1 MIQVSSG
8 WTLAFRLFLPTLWI
22 SIFGALFIA
31 SFTLHQPYIGTYPAN
46 NVRLGLF
53 VFICVFCFLFYKTV
67 MQLKRVELNEDSIFI
82 TNYFTNVRY
91 PIVDLKKLELSKGI
105 LFDYV
110 SIQLLGKGIF
120 GNRMK
125 FLLSK
130 KRMQKYLENN
140 PDFIHYITNID
151 ILKDKIK

>member
-22 SIFGALFIA
+22 SVFGTLFIA
-31 SFTLHQPYIGTYPAN
+31 SFTLHQPYIGTFPAN
-46 NVRLGLF
+46 NVRFGLFLFVCTF
-53 VFICVFCFLFYKTV
+53 VFIFYKTV
-67 MQLKRVELNEDSIFI
+67 LQLKRVELNENSIFI
-82 TNYFTNVRY
+82 TNYFTNVKY
-91 PIVDLKKLELSKGI
+91 PIMDIDRLVLSKGI

-120 GNRMK
+120 DKRMK

-130 KRMQKYLENN
+130 KRMQKYLEFN
-140 PDFIHYITNID
+140 PDFIQYITNPEV
-151 ILKDKIK
+151 LKDKIN

>member
-8 WTLAFRLFLPTLWI
+8 WTLAFRLFIPTFWVSL
-22 SIFGALFIA
+22 FGSLFIA
-31 SFTLHQPYIGTYPAN
+31 SFTLHQPFIGTYPAN
-46 NVRLGLF
+46 YVRLGLF
-53 VFICVFCFLFYKTV
+53 LFIFIFVFLFYKTV

-91 PIVDLKKLELSKGI
+91 PIIDIKKLVLSKGI

-110 SIQLLGKGIF
+110 SIHLLGKGVF

-125 FLLSK
+125 FLLSR
-130 KRMQKYLENN
+130 KRMQKYLELN
-140 PDFIHYITNID
+140 PDFIQYITNVE
-151 ILKDKIK
+151 ILKDKTK